1 MLDALGNLKRTHYCG
16 ELRAADDGR
25 EVVLMGWV
33 HRRRDLGNLLF
44 LDLRDRTGLVQ
55 IMFHVKHSPQA
66 HEKAEVVRPEFVVA
80 VEGKGGRRGEAN
92 PGLPPRADAGIA
104 AQLPILKNAKTPPLP
119 IADEIKNT
127 QQTQLP
133 QRPL

>member
-1 MLDALGNLKRTHYCG
+1 MLDSLGNLKRTHYCG

-25 EVVLMGWV
+25 GVVLMGWV

-80 VEGKGGRRGEAN
+80 MEGKVARRENAN
-92 PGLPPRADAGIA
+92 PGLPTREVEVIAGGQPRIGLLA
-104 AQLPILKNAKTPPLP
+104 ASHFAFHRDNKL
-119 IADEIKNT
+119 
-127 QQTQLP
+127 
-133 QRPL
+133 

>member
-1 MLDALGNLKRTHYCG
+1 MLDSLGSLKRTHYCG

-80 VEGKGGRRGEAN
+80 VEGKVARREKEIGRASCRE
-92 PGLPPRADAGIA
+92 RV
-104 AQLPILKNAKTPPLP
+104 
-119 IADEIKNT
+119 
-127 QQTQLP
+127 
-133 QRPL
+133 